1 MAAQVNKYGKVP
13 RYHGLRIY
21 LVSTMLYFF
30 LVFPVAGILL
40 FKYVPDLLENAQKDN
55 PETTIEQ
62 AVEDPARTMGIDITT
77 PVDSNRIQ
85 IYHDSTVNI
94 AVSIP
99 VGTGEKDQSI
109 SIDNTESRSQMG
121 DTMGLL
127 IRLLSVSFLIG
138 FVFNLP
144 FKLYFRNKRTNKP
157 IKPKTAQFCT
167 KFLLKTPIINV
178 GILFISYGITIIY
191 MLYIIMM
198 KNDVDSI
205 NRQFYLQF
213 FFITLVSSILTLMLV
228 YFWMKHR
235 VHIRYLEHVYPE
247 DELKRRIFN
256 RKPEKIRNRL
266 LVSSAMT
273 TFLPL
278 IIVVFYI
285 ILSISAVKELNLTE
299 MSPDH
304 EKILMGKYT
313 DIDLDINLGTLNDL
327 FYVNAVNSLLMV
339 IGIGTSIFI
348 ALIYIVLFVRW
359 TTEDI
364 IRPVTD
370 LLKSIERTGRG
381 DLDSFA
387 LVRTNDE
394 IGALT
399 EGYNEMSHKLKSY
412 FQSLDNVNRA
422 NARFVPRQFLE
433 FLGKESITDI
443 QLGDQVQKEMT
454 IMFSDIRDF
463 TAMSETMTPKENFDF
478 INNYLGYM
486 EPVIRHNNGFIDKFM
501 GDAIMALFPE
511 RSEDAINAA
520 IEMKIKLLEYNE
532 IVSQFS
538 KPSIDAGIGIHT
550 GLLMLGIIGGEGRMD
565 GTVISDA
572 VNLAARLEGLT
583 KVYGGSIIITE
594 DTLIKLND
602 PSQYHFR
609 FLDIVKVKGKK
620 EAIYIFEIMDGEPE
634 TIKNLKL
641 STKDDYNK
649 ALQAYKKK
657 EFKDAL
663 KLLQTIEAVNP
674 ADKAVR
680 IYLER
685 CNHFIEKGVPAIWDG
700 VESFDLKY

>member
-1 MAAQVNKYGKVP
+1 MTTDKNKYSKVP
-13 RYHGLRIY
+13 RYHGLRVYI
-21 LVSTMLYFF
+21 VSTTLYFF
-30 LVFPVAGILL
+30 LVFPVAGILAV
-40 FKYVPDLLENAQKDN
+40 KYVPDYMSRAKTNQPESAISKASDAFTELGKKD
-55 PETTIEQ
+55 
-62 AVEDPARTMGIDITT
+62 
-77 PVDSNRIQ
+77 
-85 IYHDSTVNI
+85 
-94 AVSIP
+94 
-99 VGTGEKDQSI
+99 SI
-109 SIDNTESRSQMG
+109 SNVIPSENTSADSSSFTFNISTPDTKKFGVTVGDNKQEDSQIG
-121 DTMGLL
+121 GTMSLL
-127 IRLLSVSFLIG
+127 IRLLMVSFLIG
-138 FVFNLP
+138 LGFNLP
-144 FKLYFRNKRTNKP
+144 FMIFFNKKRKRLPVKLRIQQYCR
-157 IKPKTAQFCT
+157 
-167 KFLLKTPIINV
+167 KFVLKIPLINT
-178 GILFISYGITIIY
+178 GILTLPYSITILY
-191 MLYIIMM
+191 MLYIILF
-198 KNDVDSI
+198 KKGVDDL
-205 NRQFYLQF
+205 NWQFYLQF
-213 FFITLVSSILTLMLV
+213 FFITLVASILTLMLV

-235 VHIRYLEHVYPE
+235 VHIRYLEHIYTE
-247 DELKRRIFN
+247 EELKKRIF
-256 RKPEKIRNRL
+256 KVKQEKIRNRL
-266 LVSSAMT
+266 WISSAMT
-273 TFLPL
+273 TLFPL

-285 ILSISAVKELNLTE
+285 VLSMSSVRELEINKFTDEHQKILLGKYVALNLG
-299 MSPDH
+299 
-304 EKILMGKYT
+304 L
-313 DIDLDINLGTLNDL
+313 DLPTLDKF

-339 IGIGTSIFI
+339 LGIGTGIFI

-364 IRPVTD
+364 VRPVNE
-370 LLKSIERTGRG
+370 LLANMRRTGRG
-381 DLDSFA
+381 ELDSFSI
-387 LVRTNDE
+387 VRTNDE

-399 EGYNEMSHKLKSY
+399 EGYNEMSEKLKNY
-412 FQSLDNVNRA
+412 FLSMDKINRA
-422 NARFVPRQFLE
+422 NARFVPRQFLD

-511 RSEDAINAA
+511 RSEDAINAS
-520 IEMKIKLLEYNE
+520 IEMRIKLMEYNE
-532 IVSQFS
+532 IISQFG
-538 KPSIDAGIGIHT
+538 KPAIDAGVGIHT

-602 PSQYHFR
+602 PSQYQFR
-609 FLDIVKVKGKK
+609 FLDVVKVKGKK

-634 TIKNLKL
+634 KIRNLKL

-657 EFKDAL
+657 EFKSAL
-663 KLLQTIEAVNP
+663 KLLQSIEAVNP
-674 ADKAVR
+674 RDKAIK

-685 CNHFIEKGVPAIWDG
+685 CNHYIEKGVPEFWDG

>member
-1 MAAQVNKYGKVP
+1 MKTDRNKYGKAP
-13 RYHGLRIY
+13 KYHGLRIY

-40 FKYVPDLLENAQKDN
+40 FKYVPDLYKNIKKENPDATVSQATT
-55 PETTIEQ
+55 ETGRAIGLDVIEKK
-62 AVEDPARTMGIDITT
+62 
-77 PVDSNRIQ
+77 DSNRIQ
-85 IYHDSTVNI
+85 VYKDSTI
-94 AVSIP
+94 DFAITLP
-99 VGTGEKDQSI
+99 GTTPSNNNDNN
-109 SIDNTESRSQMG
+109 IDNVQGRSQMG
-121 DTMGLL
+121 DTMGVL
-127 IRLLSVSFLIG
+127 IRLMCVSFLLG
-138 FVFNLP
+138 FLFNLP
-144 FKLYFRNKRTNKP
+144 FKIYFRHKRKHKP
-157 IKPKTAQFCT
+157 IKPKTVQFCN
-167 KFLLKTPIINV
+167 KFLLKSPLINV
-178 GILFISYGITIIY
+178 GILFLSYGITIIY
-191 MLYIIMM
+191 MLYIILM
-198 KNDVDSI
+198 KRDIDSI
-205 NRQFYLQF
+205 NHQFYLQF
-213 FFITLVSSILTLMLV
+213 FFITLVSSLLTLMLV

-235 VHIRYLEHVYPE
+235 VHIRYIEHVFTE
-247 DELKRRIFN
+247 DALRKRIFN
-256 RKPEKIRNRL
+256 RKPEKIRNKL

-285 ILSISAVKELNLTE
+285 ILSMSAVKELNITE
-299 MSPDH
+299 MSADH
-304 EKILMGKYT
+304 EKILMGKYM
-313 DIDLDINLGTLNDL
+313 DINLDIGLGTLNNL
-327 FYVNAVNSLLMV
+327 FYVNAINSLLMV

-364 IRPVTD
+364 VKPVTD
-370 LLKSIERTGRG
+370 LLESIRRTGRG
-381 DLDSFA
+381 ELDSFS

-399 EGYNEMSHKLKSY
+399 EGYNEMSDKLRSY
-412 FQSLDNVNRA
+412 FKSLDNVNKA
-422 NARFVPRQFLE
+422 NARFVPKQFLD

-443 QLGDQVQKEMT
+443 HLGDQVQKEMT

-511 RSEDAINAA
+511 RSEDAINAS
-520 IEMKIKLLEYNE
+520 IEMRIKLLEYNE
-532 IVSQFS
+532 IIGQFN
-538 KPSIDAGIGIHT
+538 KPAIDAGIGLHT

-634 TIKNLKL
+634 NMLSLKL
-641 STKDDYNK
+641 KTKDDYNK

-663 KLLQTIEAVNP
+663 KLLQGIEAINP
-674 ADKAVR
+674 ADKAVK
-680 IYLER
+680 IYIDR
-685 CNHFIEKGVPAIWDG
+685 CSHFIEKGVPVSWDG
-700 VESFDLKY
+700 VESFDFKY

>member
-1 MAAQVNKYGKVP
+1 MKAQNNKYGKVP
-13 RYHGLRIY
+13 HYHGLRIY
-21 LVSTMLYFF
+21 LISTILYFF

-40 FKYVPDLLENAQKDN
+40 FKYVPDLLKNAQKENPQSTLREAAKEPGKAVGIDIASPVDSSRIKMYGDSSFSLTITLPGAKSNTDQENTIDN
-55 PETTIEQ
+55 PE
-62 AVEDPARTMGIDITT
+62 
-77 PVDSNRIQ
+77 NR
-85 IYHDSTVNI
+85 N
-94 AVSIP
+94 
-99 VGTGEKDQSI
+99 
-109 SIDNTESRSQMG
+109 QMG

-127 IRLLSVSFLIG
+127 IRLLAVSFLIG
-138 FVFNLP
+138 FLFNLP
-144 FKLYFRNKRTNKP
+144 FKIYFNRKRKFKP
-157 IKPKTAQFCT
+157 IKPKNEQFCA
-167 KFLLKTPIINV
+167 KFLLRSPIINV
-178 GILFISYGITIIY
+178 WILFISYGITIIY
-191 MLYIIMM
+191 MLYIILM
-198 KNDVDSI
+198 KKDIDSI
-205 NRQFYLQF
+205 NREFYLQF
-213 FFITLVSSILTLMLV
+213 FFITLVSSVLTLMLV

-235 VHIRYLEHVYPE
+235 VHIWYLEHVYPE
-247 DELKRRIFN
+247 EDLKKRIFSA
-256 RKPEKIRNRL
+256 KPEKIRNRL

-285 ILSISAVKELNLTE
+285 ILSISSVKELNISQL
-299 MSPDH
+299 SPDH
-304 EKILMGKYT
+304 EKILMGKYAEVKQ
-313 DIDLDINLGTLNDL
+313 DFSFGSLNDL

-364 IRPVTD
+364 IRPVTE
-370 LLKSIERTGRG
+370 LLRSIERTGRG
-381 DLDSFA
+381 DLDSFS

-394 IGALT
+394 IGTLT
-399 EGYNEMSHKLKSY
+399 EGYNEMSQKLKSY

-520 IEMKIKLLEYNE
+520 IEMRIKLLEYNE
-532 IVSQFS
+532 IISQFG
-538 KPSIDAGIGIHT
+538 KPSIDAGIGLHT

-634 TIKNLKL
+634 KIRNLKL
-641 STKDDYNK
+641 STKEDYNR

-663 KLLQTIEAVNP
+663 KFLQNIEAVNP
-674 ADKAVR
+674 ADKAVK
-680 IYLER
+680 IYIER
-685 CNHFIEKGVPAIWDG
+685 CSHFIEKGVPAMWDG